1 MRKSQIFDELGTLSF
16 YADCVID
23 GVGTLWLTFFAVFIG
38 MTFDPAVVSDRVVVG
53 IVIGGTVYGILETFG
68 PIQWAAINPIIAMA
82 FAITRKISVVKGK
95 HDKVTIWIPNGHV
108 VYPHKRP
115 VMLMFLLLPAWTIC
129 EQRADLPVIW
139 NAMPRIS
146 LWWSAFILFQKFQF
160 HIMNVWVT

>member
-1 MRKSQIFDELGTLSF
+1 MRKSRIFDELGTLSF

-38 MTFDPAVVSDRVVVG
+38 MTFDPDVVSDRVVVG
-53 IVIGGTVYGILETFG
+53 VVIGGTVYGILETFG

-95 HDKVTIWIPNGHV
+95 HDKVTTWISNGHV
-108 VYPHKRP
+108 VYPYNRAF
-115 VMLMFLLLPAWTIC
+115 VILLLLAWTSCDQIAIC
-129 EQRADLPVIW
+129 RSFETPCRAYHCHNQHL
-139 NAMPRIS
+139 
-146 LWWSAFILFQKFQF
+146 FLFQKIQF